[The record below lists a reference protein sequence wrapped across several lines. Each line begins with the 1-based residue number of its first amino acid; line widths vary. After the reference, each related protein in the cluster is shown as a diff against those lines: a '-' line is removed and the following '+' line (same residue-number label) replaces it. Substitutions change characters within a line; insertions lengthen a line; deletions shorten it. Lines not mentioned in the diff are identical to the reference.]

1 VGLRARGSTCP
12 AALATV
18 VELDRPPAREERLGR
33 RRVELGVRLV
43 RHMRTRAA
51 ERGLHLRL
59 LCREIALPA
68 HPSVPP
74 SHTGISCQSGS
85 RVWHRPGPGRVGG
98 KDHRTRVRV
107 PCGASS
113 DRRAHPDP
121 GNRTDRHAPR
131 GPIGTPHRA
140 SCCRKP
146 HTDKPW
152 TDKPR
157 TEKPHTPRSIDSS
170 TACRGLGPAAASAA
184 CPGQDGAP
192 VHPCA
197 SSRAARSSI
206 VGLPGPLSPFPS
218 RAGPPSNK
226 CSKQPRRSPRPACRF
241 DSCREHRDRP
251 RPRSPA
257 TPARCRQG
265 ASRKS

>member
-59 LCREIALPA
+59 LCRENALPA

-113 DRRAHPDP
+113 DRRAHPDA

-131 GPIGTPHRA
+131 GPTGTPYRA

-146 HTDKPW
+146 HTG
-152 TDKPR
+152 KPR
-157 TEKPHTPRSIDSS
+157 TEKPHTPRPIDSS

-218 RAGPPSNK
+218 RAGPPL
-226 CSKQPRRSPRPACRF
+226 KQMLQTTTKKPTTRLQVRLLP
-241 DSCREHRDRP
+241 
-251 RPRSPA
+251 
-257 TPARCRQG
+257 G
-265 ASRKS
+265 AP

>member
-1 VGLRARGSTCP
+1 
-12 AALATV
+12 
-18 VELDRPPAREERLGR
+18 
-33 RRVELGVRLV
+33 
-43 RHMRTRAA
+43 MRTRAA

-68 HPSVPP
+68 PPSVAP
-74 SHTGISCQSGS
+74 SHAGIRCQSGC
-85 RVWHRPGPGRVGG
+85 RVWRRSGPGRVGG
-98 KDHRTRVRV
+98 KDHQTRVRV

-131 GPIGTPHRA
+131 SPIGTPYRA

-146 HTDKPW
+146 RTG
-152 TDKPR
+152 KPR

-170 TACRGLGPAAASAA
+170 TACGGLGPAAASTA
-184 CPGQDGAP
+184 CPGQDGAF

-197 SSRAARSSI
+197 ASRSARPSI
-206 VGLPGPLSPFPS
+206 VGLSRPVSPFPS
-218 RAGPPSNK
+218 RAGRPLRQNRR
-226 CSKQPRRSPRPACRF
+226 SKQPRRSPRPACRF